1 MRYALSI
8 AISAMALTGCAGN
21 KQGARELLDALPQY
35 SSSGNLVVGG
45 YNLIDCP
52 YNSMGTQFQAQTRE
66 GKPVR
71 GSVCEGTFGQKTLTF
86 R

>member
-1 MRYALSI
+1 MNRLWAL
-8 AISAMALTGCAGN
+8 AILVLGGCAGDQ
-21 KQGARELLDALPQY
+21 QGARELLEGMGYNSVEL
-35 SSSGNLVVGG
+35 VGG
-45 YNLIDCP
+45 YSMVDCP

>member
-21 KQGARELLDALPQY
+21 KQGARELLEGMGYQ
-35 SSSGNLVVGG
+35 SVEVVGG